1 MVGSFRGVV
10 VWLTGKGPLAARV
23 GGGLKLQDP
32 VKIEARRR
40 LMMAC
45 VLPVFVVLGSGAHL
59 GVVVN
64 YGFTPLAMLVGYYF
78 LRRSAASYV
87 SLVVAMYTF
96 APFVRRLADWGSAY
110 HETSPITL
118 SPYLVALLVVFGL
131 PKFDY
136 RRSGAVT
143 LLLATLG
150 VGYGMCVSVLTIH
163 QPATAKAFV
172 RWSVPLLFAYFCLGQ
187 EDKEELK
194 QSFLTTTLWVATIAA
209 AYGIVQYIVA
219 PPWDTLWLENLLAT
233 GSGASFGVPAPYGL
247 RVFSTLASPGGCA
260 SLCGTGMLCAT
271 RIKTNLK
278 YPIMLVL
285 LTALALTMVR
295 TLWFATA
302 MLLPIVIWRLPTVE
316 RLKTIAALPVIFFV
330 LAVVAIPFVSAGG
343 SAISDRLSTF
353 GSLKTDDSA
362 IIRSLGI
369 HYAFEMVAVQPFGSG
384 IGWFDSSYFAHSPIG
399 LRAHAGPYDTAF
411 AMIPVELGYLGTL
424 LYGVAILMGTWHL
437 LKHLFTGESS
447 DSLLAAIGLVA
458 WLVAASE
465 NPLISYEGL
474 LFWIAVFLTAR
485 RQVQGNALQEGTLRE
500 PVAEFAMAT
509 QSPS

>member
-1 MVGSFRGVV
+1 M
-10 VWLTGKGPLAARV
+10 WL
-23 GGGLKLQDP
+23 
-32 VKIEARRR
+32 
-40 LMMAC
+40 
-45 VLPVFVVLGSGAHL
+45 LPVFVVLGSVAHL

-64 YGFTPLAMLVGYYF
+64 YGFTPLAVLVGYYL
-78 LRRSAASYV
+78 LRRSATSYI
-87 SLVVAMYTF
+87 SLVVAMFTF

-131 PKFDY
+131 PKFDH
-136 RRSGAVT
+136 RRPGAT
-143 LLLATLG
+143 SLLLATIG

-163 QPATAKAFV
+163 QPSTAKAFV
-172 RWSVPLLFAYFCLGQ
+172 RWSVPLLFAFFCLGQ
-187 EDKEELK
+187 ENKEEVK

-219 PPWDTLWLENLLAT
+219 PAWDTLWLESLLAS
-233 GSGASFGVPAPYGL
+233 GSGASFGTPAPYGL

-260 SLCGTGMLCAT
+260 SLCGVGMLCAT
-271 RIKTNLK
+271 RIRTNWK

-302 MLLPIVIWRLPTVE
+302 VLLPIVVWRLPTVE

-343 SAISDRLSTF
+343 SAISDRLNTF
-353 GSLKTDDSA
+353 GSLKTDDSG
-362 IIRSLGI
+362 IVRSLGI
-369 HYAFEMVAVQPFGSG
+369 HYALQMVAVQPFGSG
-384 IGWFDSSYFAHSPIG
+384 VGWFDSRFFNHSQIA
-399 LRAHAGPYDTAF
+399 LRAHAGPYDTGF

-424 LYGVAILMGTWHL
+424 LYGAAILMGTWQL
-437 LKHLFTGESS
+437 LKQLFTGESS
-447 DSLLAAIGLVA
+447 DSLMAAVGLVA
-458 WLVAASE
+458 WLVAGTE

-474 LFWIAVFLTAR
+474 MFWIAVGVLSSGKEHQKR
-485 RQVQGNALQEGTLRE
+485 SE
-500 PVAEFAMAT
+500 AT
-509 QSPS
+509 